1 MQRALWTAASG
12 MVAQQLNIDTIA
24 NNLANVNTTGFK
36 KSRARFQDLLY
47 QTLRSPGASSSQ
59 QTRYPAGIQ
68 LGLGTRAA
76 AVEKLHS
83 QGDFKKTDNPLDLVI
98 QGEGFFK
105 VSLPD
110 GTTGYSRD
118 GAFGLNRDGQLVN
131 ADGYLLEPPLSIP
144 EGTVSIEI
152 GSDGTVTALQGGQTS
167 GTQVGT
173 IELASFVN
181 PSGLRATGLNVLVPS
196 DASGDPILATPG
208 QNGIGTLGQ
217 GFLEMSNVSV
227 VTELVDMI
235 AAQRAYELNSRA
247 VKVSDEMLAQL
258 NGLVR

>member
-1 MQRALWTAASG
+1 MERALWTAASG

-36 KSRARFQDLLY
+36 RSRARFQDLLY
-47 QTLRSPGASSSQ
+47 QTIRAPGAASSQ
-59 QTRYPAGIQ
+59 ETTYPAGIQ

-105 VSLPD
+105 LTLPD
-110 GTTGYSRD
+110 GTTGYTRD
-118 GAFGLNRDGQLVN
+118 GAFGINRDGQLVN
-131 ADGYLLEPPLSIP
+131 SDGYPLEPAITIP
-144 EGTVSIEI
+144 QGTIATEI
-152 GSDGTVTALQGGQTS
+152 GADGTVTVLLGGQTAAS
-167 GTQVGT
+167 QVGT

-181 PSGLRATGLNVLVPS
+181 PSGLRAIGLNLLVPS
-196 DASGDPILATPG
+196 DASGDAVLGTPG
-208 QNGIGTLGQ
+208 QNGVGTLGQ

-227 VTELVDMI
+227 VNELVDMI
-235 AAQRAYELNSRA
+235 AAQRAYEFSSRA
-247 VKVSDEMLAQL
+247 VKVSDEMLSQL
-258 NGLVR
+258 NALVR